1 MSVPKEPMFFL
12 TDFPKLRIIKNEATY
27 LKCFKPRANDN
38 ARVVAEAS
46 ALYLVS
52 EEAVGNILAFN
63 QNSKVIV
70 MIRNP
75 IKMALS
81 LHAQNLFYGDEDI
94 QDFADAWKCQ
104 SARRSGTGIPKSCRD
119 PLLVDYEKNCKL
131 GALLKRLFDQ
141 VPSQQRCVV
150 VLDDLINSPAE
161 VYESLLQWLELPSD
175 GRNVFPKVNERKAAK
190 SVWLNRLLAKP
201 PRPLSLVANVA
212 KRTLNVRSVGIHSV
226 VASLNSREAPPVVL
240 TPEAHAMLMEAFSAD
255 IDLLGN
261 LMSRDLSN
269 WKNYQVTSA

>member
-1 MSVPKEPMFFL
+1 MFFL
-12 TDFPKLRIIKNEATY
+12 TDFPNLRLIKDEVTY
-27 LKCFKPRANDN
+27 LKCFKTRASDT

-81 LHAQNLFYGDEDI
+81 LHAQNLFYGDEDV
-94 QDFADAWKCQ
+94 QDFSTAWKCQ
-104 SARRSGTGIPKSCRD
+104 STRRSGMGIPKSCRD

-131 GALLKRLFDQ
+131 GALLRRLFDQ
-141 VPSQQRCVV
+141 MPAQRRCVV
-150 VLDDLINSPAE
+150 VLDDLISSPAE
-161 VYESLLQWLELPSD
+161 VYERLLQWLELPSD
-175 GRNVFPKVNERKAAK
+175 ERKIFPKVNERKVAK
-190 SVWLNRLLAKP
+190 IMWLNRLLARP
-201 PRPLSLVANVA
+201 PRSLSLVANFA
-212 KRTLNVRSVGIHSV
+212 KRTLNVRSIGIHRV
-226 VASLNSREAPPVVL
+226 VAGLNSRKAAPSAL
-240 TPEAHAMLMEAFSAD
+240 TPEVHEMLMEAFSED
-255 IDLLGN
+255 IDLLGY
-261 LMSRDLSN
+261 LISRDLSN